1 MNALP
6 SVQGTSPAS
15 PDGDPAASARERAL
29 LLQIETLQAE
39 NNHLRQI
46 YARQLAGEQ
55 ASRLGE
61 GHVQLDADLPLALDS
76 ALIPGQTGAMPAAQ
90 LEYRELFAALASV
103 FPMGVFRTDHTGV
116 LTHVDPQLE
125 QIFGLPKSAFPNFG
139 WLDRVHPDDLE
150 RVRQGWIQAIS
161 RGEGISVEFR
171 IVRPDAD
178 ITHVMVRNA
187 PLRDVQGTVTSQLGF
202 VQDITALRTLEAEAR
217 IKDELNR
224 QIIATS
230 PDCTMVLDLDGR
242 VIQMTAQGCR
252 LMEIERFDA
261 AALPPWTDWWLRD
274 GEPLAADA
282 LHQAREGRSARFVAE
297 CPTFKGTPKWWDTM
311 ISPIRSSE
319 GRAMMLLV
327 VSRDISELQRQQ
339 TAILEFNTELENRV
353 RQRTDELAEA
363 KDRITQALREAQEL
377 YNEAP
382 CGYHSVDADGT
393 FVLMNRTELQWLG
406 YRRDEVIGLLHFRDI
421 ILPEQIPLARQRL
434 SRIIAGEK
442 LEPAEFTILR
452 RNGQRFHGL
461 LNTTAVYDEQ
471 GRFVRTNNTL
481 VDISERKA
489 AEEALRE
496 HQHFLR
502 NITDHVPVLI
512 AYVDRSGRYRF
523 ANAGHRQMYGI
534 EPDQLIGKHMNEV
547 FATPVWQEIEP
558 LLAAALNGEARQL
571 EAWRRD
577 AAGRAVFVQVHYR
590 PDTVDG
596 ITRGVFL
603 QMVDITE
610 RKRIEERIHDMNEEL
625 ETRIRVRSAELMAS
639 EQRFRLMVDNLRDYS
654 IFFMDTAGRITDWT
668 DSAQR
673 MNGYNPVQMM
683 GRHYGL
689 LLNPNDPDAGIEEAR
704 RMLRLAASRG
714 QHDMQ
719 TWQERRDGSRYW
731 SHSVL
736 IALRDNQG
744 ELLGYANVNRDMT
757 DGKRLDDMMR
767 NINDELEQRVVE
779 RTEQLVAANRDLES
793 FSYSVSHDLRA
804 PLRHISS
811 FVSLLH
817 EHMADRIDEVGVRYL
832 NTIGNSARH
841 MSQLIDGLLA
851 FSRLGRAAMNPVPVD
866 MNGLVA
872 TVVNQIAHD
881 TEGRV
886 VDWLV
891 APDLPVVQ
899 GDALLLREVWTNLLG
914 NAFKYTRPR
923 ERAII
928 DVSWQID
935 PLLGYTFAVR
945 DNGVGFDSKYS
956 QKLFGVFQRLHR
968 ATEFEGTGIGLAL
981 TRRIVERHGGT
992 IWAESRLGEG
1002 SVFHFSLPIEGLHPN
1017 EANPLSMP
1025 VPLEP

>member
-1 MNALP
+1 MS
-6 SVQGTSPAS
+6 SVSSPHGSSPVA
-15 PDGDPAASARERAL
+15 PDGDPAAGARERAL
-29 LLQIETLQAE
+29 LLQIETLKAE
-39 NNHLRQI
+39 NAHLRLE
-46 YARQLAGEQ
+46 YARQLASAGL
-55 ASRLGE
+55 ARSGE
-61 GHVQLDADLPLALDS
+61 GHVQLDADLPLALS
-76 ALIPGQTGAMPAAQ
+76 TALLPGQSGQVPAGQ

-116 LTHVDPQLE
+116 LTHVDEQLE
-125 QIFGLPKSAFPNFG
+125 RIFGLSRQDFPNFG

-150 RVRQGWIQAIS
+150 RVRQTWIQAIS
-161 RGEGISVEFR
+161 RGEGLSVEFR
-171 IVRPDAD
+171 IVRPGAD
-178 ITHVMVRNA
+178 TTHVMVRNA
-187 PLRDVQGTVTSQLGF
+187 PLRDANGMVTSQLGF
-202 VQDITALRTLEAEAR
+202 VQDITALRMLEAEAR

-252 LMEIERFDA
+252 LMELERFEPDA
-261 AALPPWTDWWLRD
+261 LQPWTEWWP
-274 GEPLAADA
+274 GEGAPLAADA
-282 LHQAREGRSARFVAE
+282 LGQARDGRSARFVAE
-297 CPTFKGTPKWWDTM
+297 CPTFRGARKWWDTM
-311 ISPIRSSE
+311 ISPIRSAE

-327 VSRDISELQRQQ
+327 VSRDITDLHRQQ
-339 TAILEFNTELENRV
+339 AAIVEFNTELENRV

-363 KDRITQALREAQEL
+363 KDRITQALREAQVL

-393 FVLMNRTELQWLG
+393 FVLMNRTELEWLG
-406 YRRDEVIGLLHFRDI
+406 YERDEVIGRLHFRDI

-434 SRIIAGEK
+434 ARVIAGEK
-442 LEPAEFTILR
+442 LEPAEFTIVR

-461 LNTTAVYDEQ
+461 LNTTAVFDDA
-471 GRFVRTNNTL
+471 GRFLRTNNTL
-481 VDISERKA
+481 VDITERKA
-489 AEEALRE
+489 AEEALQE
-496 HQHFLR
+496 HQRFLR
-502 NITDHVPVLI
+502 DITDHVPVLI
-512 AYVDRSGRYRF
+512 AYVDRRGIYRF
-523 ANAGHRQMYGI
+523 ANAGHRVMYGV
-534 EPDQLIGKHMNEV
+534 EPEALVGRHMSEV
-547 FATPVWQEIEP
+547 LPQPIWEDVEP
-558 LLAAALNGEARQL
+558 LLKAALNGETRQL

-577 AAGRAVFVQVHYR
+577 AAGRAIFIQAHYR
-590 PDTVDG
+590 PDTVRG

-610 RKRIEERIHDMNEEL
+610 RKRTEERIHDMNEEL

-683 GRHYGL
+683 GRHFGL
-689 LLNPNDPDAGIEEAR
+689 LLKPGDPDEGIEEAR

-719 TWQERRDGSRYW
+719 GWQERRDGSRYW

-757 DGKRLDDMMR
+757 DAKRLDDMMR

-817 EHMADRIDEVGVRYL
+817 EHLGDRIDEVGLRYL

-851 FSRLGRAAMNPVPVD
+851 FSRLGRAALNPAPVD
-866 MNGLVA
+866 TNALVA
-872 TVVNQIAHD
+872 TVVSQIAHD
-881 TEGRV
+881 TDGRI
-886 VDWLV
+886 VDWLID
-891 APDLPVVQ
+891 PDLPVVQ

-923 ERAII
+923 ERAVIE
-928 DVSWQID
+928 VSWQID

-1002 SVFHFSLPIEGLHPN
+1002 SVFHFSLPIEGLNPN

-1025 VPLEP
+1025 VPLDP

>member
-6 SVQGTSPAS
+6 SVQGTSPAAA
-15 PDGDPAASARERAL
+15 DGDPATSARERAL

-39 NNHLRQI
+39 NEHLRQV

-55 ASRLGE
+55 ASRSGD
-61 GHVQLDADLPLALDS
+61 GHVQLDLDLPLSLDS
-76 ALIPGQTGAMPAAQ
+76 ALLPGQTGSVPTAQ

-116 LTHVDPQLE
+116 LTHVDGQLE
-125 QIFGLPKSAFPNFG
+125 QIFGLSKPDFPNFG

-150 RVRQGWIQAIS
+150 RVRQSWIQAIS

-171 IVRPDAD
+171 IVRPDAET
-178 ITHVMVRNA
+178 THVMVRNA
-187 PLRDVQGTVTSQLGF
+187 PLRDAQGNVTSQLGF

-230 PDCTMVLDLDGR
+230 PDCTMVLDLEGR

-261 AALPPWTDWWLRD
+261 AVMPPWTAWWLRD
-274 GEPLAADA
+274 GAPLAADA
-282 LHQAREGRSARFVAE
+282 LNQAREGRSARFVAE
-297 CPTFKGTPKWWDTM
+297 CPTFQGTPKWWDTM

-339 TAILEFNTELENRV
+339 AAILEFNTELENRV

-363 KDRITQALREAQEL
+363 KDRITQALREAQVL

-393 FVLMNRTELQWLG
+393 FVLMNRTELEWLG
-406 YRRDEVIGLLHFRDI
+406 YRRDEVIGQLHFRDI

-461 LNTTAVYDEQ
+461 LNTTAVYDEK

-534 EPDQLIGKHMNEV
+534 EADQLIGRHMSEV
-547 FATPVWQEIEP
+547 FPAQVWQDIEP

-596 ITRGVFL
+596 FTRGVFL

-625 ETRIRVRSAELMAS
+625 EARIRVRSAELMAS

-673 MNGYNPVQMM
+673 MNGYSPVQMM

-689 LLNPNDPDAGIEEAR
+689 LLDPNDPDAGIEEAR

-719 TWQERRDGSRYW
+719 AWQERRDGSRYW

-817 EHMADRIDEVGVRYL
+817 EHMADRIDDVGVRYL

-866 MNGLVA
+866 MNGLVV
-872 TVVNQIAHD
+872 TVVSQIAHD

-886 VDWLV
+886 VDWMI

-923 ERAII
+923 DRALIE
-928 DVSWQID
+928 VSWQID
-935 PLLGYTFAVR
+935 PLLGYTFSVR

-981 TRRIVERHGGT
+981 ARRIVERHGGT

-1017 EANPLSMP
+1017 EANLLSMP